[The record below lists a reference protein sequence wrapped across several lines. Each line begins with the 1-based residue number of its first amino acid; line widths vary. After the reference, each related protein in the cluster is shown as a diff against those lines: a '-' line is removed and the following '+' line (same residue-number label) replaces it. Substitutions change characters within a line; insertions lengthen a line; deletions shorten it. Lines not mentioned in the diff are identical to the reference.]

1 MKNKREKKQNQKL
14 ALWKDQQMEKSLA
27 RLKKDRISN
36 CQN

>member
-1 MKNKREKKQNQKL
+1 MKNKRKKQNLKL

-27 RLKKDRISN
+27 RLKKERISN